1 MINYTIKS
9 MLTLSQDRQLRSYIS
24 VIHIL
29 ILSILKEQML
39 NAESQFAVELR
50 MDSPQSPKMQL
61 LSMVIKIV
69 MLQQLSLKV
78 HSNTFRL
85 YLKKKNQT

>member
-9 MLTLSQDRQLRSYIS
+9 MLTLSQDKQLRSYIL